1 MAYITGSVFDSLGI
15 LPFSLAAGTQLTMS
29 IQNNSNAPSYYG
41 LETIPNNNGFYTAA
55 TPKNTSGS
63 YISGSGISY
72 ITYDD
77 YKMVAVVNPGGGTL
91 VYTPSV
97 AVSASTVWTKG
108 TGASLLPADFGTLL
122 PGSYNQRVVNSGGY
136 VESPD
141 SITAAI
147 AATPIL
153 KDASF
158 LYIPSGYSSG
168 TAFSELSTNDYGDL
182 TWSRASD
189 GFRTNSEGLVQRVP
203 WNLVQYSEDFS
214 NAAWTKSATTLT
226 ANTTV
231 APNNTT
237 TADTL
242 IENTANSTHQIFQ
255 SITNVNGVTPYT
267 AMIYV
272 KENASRNV
280 AIRIQ
285 DGAFTYGQ
293 VIVTYNLNTGALIS
307 QVTTGN
313 GVIVSTS
320 ATLTNGYYLITVS
333 FSLNLSTS
341 FRYDVLMVNGTS
353 NSYMGDGI
361 SSIVIW
367 GAQLVEGTSAQ
378 SYLTTTTRLNV
389 PRLDYTYG
397 TSPASLL
404 EPQRTNVALY
414 SDDFTDVN
422 WTKTN
427 TTITANT
434 TTSPDGTINADKI
447 VETATNASH
456 FVVQNISTTLG
467 VTYNISFYGKASER
481 GVIQWN
487 NQVNTD
493 FVNFDLVNGVVGS
506 STGVTNQQIQSV
518 DNGWYRCSFNYVST
532 STSIT
537 GWLRLCIV
545 TSASA
550 SRLESYLGNGTNG
563 LFLWGCQFE
572 VGAYP
577 TTYIPT
583 TSATVTRLVDAFS
596 RNNIYTNGM
605 ITSTGGTWFAE
616 LRNNVA
622 YVRDAGGF
630 FGLLTSSTLST
641 NGFVIKTASG
651 TSQRLFIGKRI
662 ADVES
667 LLYTTLTDTIKVAIK
682 WNGTTADVFVNGTKQ
697 VTATLF
703 TATIMEFLNGNG
715 SDVPKYIQQMA
726 LYSQPLAG
734 VDMGVLTGASY
745 YPSFLNMAQ
754 ALNYT
759 IA

>member
-63 YISGSGISY
+63 YVSGSGISY

-182 TWSRASD
+182 TWTRASD
-189 GFRTNSEGLVQRVP
+189 GTRTNSEGLVQRVP
-203 WNLVQYSEDFS
+203 WNLVQYSETFN
-214 NAAWTKSATTLT
+214 NAYWTKS
-226 ANTTV
+226 NTTISADTTT
-231 APNNTT
+231 APNGTL

-242 IENTANSTHQIFQ
+242 IEDTSNSTHRIFNNTAVTV
-255 SITNVNGVTPYT
+255 STSIASTYSVYLKSAGRTRAWVRDNDIVGALFNLSNGTVVSTEGTATATITNVGDGWYRCTITKINTTVSGRIVIYLDNGTS
-267 AMIYV
+267 
-272 KENASRNV
+272 E
-280 AIRIQ
+280 
-285 DGAFTYGQ
+285 TY
-293 VIVTYNLNTGALIS
+293 
-307 QVTTGN
+307 TGN
-313 GVIVSTS
+313 GTS
-320 ATLTNGYYLITVS
+320 
-333 FSLNLSTS
+333 
-341 FRYDVLMVNGTS
+341 
-353 NSYMGDGI
+353 GI
-361 SSIVIW
+361 YIW
-367 GAQLVEGTSAQ
+367 GAQVVEGTSAQ

-397 TSPASLL
+397 TSPASLM
-404 EPQRTNVALY
+404 EPQRTNLQIN
-414 SDDFTDVN
+414 SEDFTQWVA
-422 WTKTN
+422 TN
-427 TTITANT
+427 ATVTANN
-434 TTSPDGTINADKI
+434 TTSPDGTQNADR
-447 VETATNASH
+447 
-456 FVVQNISTTLG
+456 VQFTGAGFLQ
-467 VTYNISFYGKASER
+467 
-481 GVIQWN
+481 GVIQVSGTTYTISCWAKRNGSGTQSVGFFKDGSGVVDSAWALTSNWQRFTYTYTASN
-487 NQVNTD
+487 NSRSGIAG
-493 FVNFDLVNGVVGS
+493 VNGGDVFVYGA
-506 STGVTNQQIQSV
+506 Q
-518 DNGWYRCSFNYVST
+518 
-532 STSIT
+532 
-537 GWLRLCIV
+537 L
-545 TSASA
+545 
-550 SRLESYLGNGTNG
+550 
-563 LFLWGCQFE
+563 E

-583 TSATVTRLVDAFS
+583 TSTTVTRLVDTFS
-596 RNNIYTNGM
+596 RNNVYTNGM
-605 ITSTGGTWFAE
+605 ITSTGGTWYTE
-616 LRNNVA
+616 LRNNIA
-622 YVRDAGGF
+622 YIRDSGTF
-630 FGLLTSSTLST
+630 PLFLST
-641 NGFVIKTASG
+641 TSGSGGSSNSLEFRNATAGSPVRLSILKRVAG
-651 TSQRLFIGKRI
+651 TGTLLFN
-662 ADVES
+662 
-667 LLYTTLTDTIKVAIK
+667 TTTDIVKVAIN
-682 WNGTTADVFVNGTKQ
+682 WNGSTADVFVNGIKQ
-697 VTATLF
+697 VSATAF
-703 TATIMEFLNGNG
+703 TTTNMEFLNGFG
-715 SDVPKYIQQMA
+715 TDVPLFIQAMA
-726 LYSQPLAG
+726 LYSQPIAG

-754 ALNYT
+754 ANNYT